1 MTLRAAP
8 PPEPQAAGPHRIDD
22 PLLQRARITL
32 PPPRTDPA
40 YRAWLRDQRRWW
52 TPDRQR
58 LADLLHDLLAD
69 QRGLPAP
76 HLAGLWLL
84 LIAMPNPV
92 RGLTW
97 ITNNSRVPEYLRGLA
112 DGSIP
117 LTHQALHELASWRT
131 AAHLRDLLMAAGA
144 LPRLDRQILLF
155 EGWYQHRLAAITD
168 PEQARLLRRFAGWY
182 LLPKLHA
189 QASRRVLG
197 SASRNVAAGRL
208 TTAAAF
214 LTWLAARQHRLGET
228 DQADIDR
235 WYAGQPDPDR
245 ARAFLRWAMTDGH
258 MPLLKLPTPT
268 RRPLAPISQHRRLA
282 LLRRCLTDTTIPLRA
297 RVAACLVLLYAQPVS
312 RLLRLTLDDLIVGS
326 DGQRFLRLGTPPTP
340 VPEPFAAMLTELA
353 AARANMNT
361 ATNADARWLFP
372 GGRTG
377 QPLTSNALLP
387 QLRALGI
394 QATQTRTAAF
404 RQLVLQAPAPV
415 VADALGFR
423 PSTATKHVTAAGGT
437 WNRYPLTRPPR

>member
-1 MTLRAAP
+1 M
-8 PPEPQAAGPHRIDD
+8 
-22 PLLQRARITL
+22 
-32 PPPRTDPA
+32 
-40 YRAWLRDQRRWW
+40 
-52 TPDRQR
+52 
-58 LADLLHDLLAD
+58 
-69 QRGLPAP
+69 PAP
-76 HLAGLWLL
+76 HLAGFWLL

-97 ITNNSRVPEYLRGLA
+97 ITNNSRVPQYLRGLA

-131 AAHLRDLLMAAGA
+131 AAHLRDLLMAVGA

-155 EGWYQHRLAAITD
+155 ERWYQHRLAAITD
-168 PEQARLLRRFAGWY
+168 PEQARLLRRFAGWH
-182 LLPKLHA
+182 LLPKLHT
-189 QASRRVLG
+189 QASRRPLG
-197 SASRNVAAGRL
+197 PASRNVAASRL
-208 TTAAAF
+208 TTAATFLTF
-214 LTWLAARQHRLGET
+214 LTWLAARQHRLDQAG
-228 DQADIDR
+228 QADIDR

-245 ARAFLRWAMTDGH
+245 ARAFLRWAMADGH
-258 MPLLKLPTPT
+258 MPLLRLPT
-268 RRPLAPISQHRRLA
+268 RASRPLVPISQHRRLA
-282 LLRRCLTDTTIPLRA
+282 LLRRCLTDTTIPLRT

-312 RLLRLTLDDLIVGS
+312 RLLRLTLDDITDS
-326 DGQRFLRLGTPPTP
+326 DGQTFLRLGTPPTP
-340 VPEPFAAMLTELA
+340 VPEPFATMLTALGT
-353 AARANMNT
+353 ARANMNT

-372 GGRTG
+372 GGRVG

-423 PSTATKHVTAAGGT
+423 PSTATKHVTVAGGT